1 MTNLS
6 SGSTIT
12 VSTLC
17 VRDTEDEKDDAFH
30 SDFKDGRLSIEHQI
44 ELNGTCIVCRS
55 LLRQLSDTFE
65 AKET

>member
-17 VRDTEDEKDDAFH
+17 VRDTEDEKDDSCH
-30 SDFKDGRLSIEHQI
+30 SDYKDGRLSIEHQI
-44 ELNGTCIVCRS
+44 ELNGTSLVGRS
-55 LLRQLSDTFE
+55 IL
-65 AKET
+65 